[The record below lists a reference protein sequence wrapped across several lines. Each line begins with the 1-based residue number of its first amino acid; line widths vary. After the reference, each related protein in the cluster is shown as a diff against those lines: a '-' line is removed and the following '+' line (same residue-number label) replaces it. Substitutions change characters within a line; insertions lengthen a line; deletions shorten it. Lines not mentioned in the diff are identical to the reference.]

1 MLEDKDTAL
10 ETYIQVFEDVISNS
24 VIDALFAEYQHSD
37 DWSDTKVG
45 TNNIVDKLIRSC
57 DVVGMSQP
65 TVINRQNSDRRQ
77 ELDDAVFKSA
87 SQAIIAYNL
96 RFPHCNISNDTG
108 YEILRYKTGQF
119 YTEHVDSFTQQPRAV
134 SCSFMLNDDYEGGE
148 FSFFN
153 DQIRYKLPKG
163 SCIMFPSTF
172 MYPHQI
178 LPVTKGTRYS
188 IITWFI

>member
-1 MLEDKDTAL
+1 MLEDKNTAL
-10 ETYIQVFEDVISNS
+10 EAYIQVFEDILSPD
-24 VIDALFAEYQHSD
+24 VIDALLNEYLHSD
-37 DWSDTKVG
+37 EWREAKVG
-45 TNNIVDKLIRSC
+45 TDNVVDRSIRGC
-57 DVVGMSQP
+57 DVIGMSHP
-65 TVINRQNSDRRQ
+65 TVIERNNP
-77 ELDDAVFKSA
+77 ELRSQLDQAVFRSA
-87 SQAIIAYNL
+87 SSAIIAYNM

-108 YEILRYKTGQF
+108 YEILRYETGQF
-119 YTEHVDSFTQQPRAV
+119 YKEHVDSFTQQPRAV
-134 SCSFMLNDDYEGGE
+134 SCSWILNDDYEGGE

-178 LPVTKGTRYS
+178 MPVTQGTRLS

>member
-1 MLEDKDTAL
+1 MLEDKDTPL
-10 ETYIQVFEDVISNS
+10 EAYIQVFEDIMPGS
-24 VIDALFAEYQHSD
+24 VIDALLAEYLNSAE
-37 DWSDTKVG
+37 WTATKVG
-45 TNNIVDKLIRSC
+45 THNVVDRSTRNC
-57 DVVGMSQP
+57 DVISMSQP
-65 TVINRQNSDRRQ
+65 TVIAHKNS
-77 ELDDAVFKSA
+77 ELRAQLDQAVFKSA
-87 SQAIIAYNL
+87 SSAITAYNM
-96 RFPHCNISNDTG
+96 RFPRAQISNDTG
-108 YEILRYKTGQF
+108 YEILKYETGQF

-178 LPVTKGTRYS
+178 RPVTQGTRLS

>member
-1 MLEDKDTAL
+1 MLEDKNTAL
-10 ETYIQVFEDVISNS
+10 EAYIQVFEDILSLD
-24 VIDALFAEYQHSD
+24 VIDALLSEYLHSD
-37 DWSDTKVG
+37 EWQATKVG
-45 TNNIVDKLIRSC
+45 SHNVIDRSTRNC
-57 DVVGMSQP
+57 DVISMSQP
-65 TVINRQNSDRRQ
+65 RVIEHKNS
-77 ELDDAVFKSA
+77 ELRSQLDQAVFKSA
-87 SQAIIAYNL
+87 SSAITAYNM
-96 RFPHCNISNDTG
+96 RFPLAQISNDTG
-108 YEILRYKTGQF
+108 YEILRYETGQF

-134 SCSFMLNDDYEGGE
+134 SCSWILNDDYEGGE

-178 LPVTKGTRYS
+178 MPVTQGTRLS

>member
-1 MLEDKDTAL
+1 MLENKDTAL
-10 ETYIQVFEDVISNS
+10 ETYIQVFEDVISDS
-24 VIDALFAEYQHSD
+24 VIDALFAEYQHSE

-57 DVVGMSQP
+57 DVVNMSQP
-65 TVINRQNSDRRQ
+65 TVINRRNSDHRQ
-77 ELDDAVFKSA
+77 QLDDAVFKSA

-119 YTEHVDSFTQQPRAV
+119 YTEHVDSFTQQPRSV

-153 DQIRYKLPKG
+153 DQIRYKLPRG

-178 LPVTKGTRYS
+178 LPVTQGTRYS